1 MEVNMIYITLGLIFI
16 LLITRVITVETFQMN
31 LATLT
36 LFIILITL
44 LFSSLS
50 VKYVNSNNSNY
61 NNNNNKNSNHRNN
74 NNLARK
80 QIIMKPYANENSKT
94 SFTLDLPL
102 Y

>member
-1 MEVNMIYITLGLIFI
+1 MIYITLGLIFI

-50 VKYVNSNNSNY
+50 VKYVNSNSNNSN
-61 NNNNNKNSNHRNN
+61 NNRNS